1 MSDVIIVSLISF
13 AGTAL
18 GSFTGIRLITYR
30 IEQLEKKVE
39 KHNNLIERT
48 YRLEE
53 RQSIAEEQI
62 KNTNHRIDDL
72 EGETEV
78 LRAVRS

>member
-1 MSDVIIVSLISF
+1 MSEVIIVSLISF

-78 LRAVRS
+78 LRAVRN

>member
-78 LRAVRS
+78 LRAVRN